1 MGIEDASLGL
11 HDAHGAIEGLN
22 GEKLALTVRQNGGN
36 VQTNILGV
44 HLGREAVGDGLLRSS
59 GNLDAIAS
67 GSQVANNLAVLLE
80 IPEAASEEVHS
91 DGVGLVVRDGDE
103 RFGRTTIDELNA
115 KDLRGGERSL
125 SRDSKVGNL
134 SLRDS
139 LSILM
144 KMKSIKS
151 VN

>member
-1 MGIEDASLGL
+1 LGVEDASLGL

-44 HLGREAVGDGLLRSS
+44 HLGREAVGDGLLRA
-59 GNLDAIAS
+59 GRDLNAIAS
-67 GSQVANNLAVLLE
+67 GSQVADDLAVLLKV
-80 IPEAASEEVHS
+80 PQAASEEVHG
-91 DGVGLVVRDGDE
+91 DGACFVVGDGDQ
-103 RFGRTTIDELNA
+103 RFGRTTIDELDA

-125 SRDSKVGNL
+125 GSDSKVGDL

-139 LSILM
+139 LSILV
-144 KMKSIKS
+144 KTKSIKS